1 MYKHVWN
8 ARLPILIGAFAGTLA
23 GKDFLYAA
31 FYIVAFGFFV
41 YLLDLI
47 ITKSYPDRTEKTGC
61 GIVGISVMSMI
72 IIFQLIY

>member
-1 MYKHVWN
+1 MNKHIWN

-31 FYIVAFGFFV
+31 FYIVAFGLFV
-41 YLLDLI
+41 FLLDLI
-47 ITKSYPDRTEKTGC
+47 IAKLYPDITEKTGC
-61 GIVGISVMSMI
+61 AIVGISVLSMI

>member
-8 ARLPILIGAFAGTLA
+8 SRLPILVGAFAGTLA

-31 FYIVAFGFFV
+31 FYIVAFGLFV
-41 YLLDLI
+41 FLLDLI
-47 ITKSYPDRTEKTGC
+47 IAKLYPDITEKSGC
-61 GIVGISVMSMI
+61 GIVGISVLSMI